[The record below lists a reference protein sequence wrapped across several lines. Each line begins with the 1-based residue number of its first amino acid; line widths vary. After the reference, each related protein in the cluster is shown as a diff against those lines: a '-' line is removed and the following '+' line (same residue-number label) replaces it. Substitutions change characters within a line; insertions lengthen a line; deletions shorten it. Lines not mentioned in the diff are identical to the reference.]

1 MTMGVKVKICGLCRP
16 EDARAAAD
24 AGADALG
31 LNFVPESPR
40 GLKSREAA
48 RAVLAGAQPFA
59 GLLVGLF
66 VNPKLDEVLV
76 AAREV
81 PLGAIQLHGE
91 EPAEFGHELR
101 RRLRVPLWKAYRV
114 ATREDLAAL
123 ERDAWPCDAV
133 VLDARVAGGPRG
145 GTGRAFDWGLLAD
158 FRPLVP
164 LVLAGGVTPE
174 NVAEAVR
181 RVRPAWVDT
190 ASGVESAPGVKDAA
204 KVRAFIE
211 AAKGPGQRGQT

>member
-1 MTMGVKVKICGLCRP
+1 MSVKVKICGLCRP

-31 LNFVPESPR
+31 LNFAPDSPR
-40 GLKSREAA
+40 CLKSREAA

-59 GLLVGLF
+59 GLVVGLF
-66 VNPKLDEVLV
+66 VNPKLDEVLA

-101 RRLRVPLWKAYRV
+101 RRLALPLWKAYRV
-114 ATREDLAAL
+114 RRASDLAAL

-158 FRPLVP
+158 FRPSRP

-204 KVRAFIE
+204 KVRAFIA
-211 AAKGPGQRGQT
+211 AAKGPGQRGQK